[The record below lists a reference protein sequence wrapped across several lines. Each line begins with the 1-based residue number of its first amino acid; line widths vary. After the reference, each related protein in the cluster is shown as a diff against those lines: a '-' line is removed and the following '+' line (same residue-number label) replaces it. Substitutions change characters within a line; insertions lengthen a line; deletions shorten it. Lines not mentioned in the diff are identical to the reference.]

1 MRGKH
6 LYHGIEIHTWAIA
19 CFVNPQDCSDRTL
32 KNFTGQLM
40 KISGETGMPI
50 RSEPCFC
57 RYAKKAE
64 DVSITTHLE
73 KTKPISG
80 LDLQYRVNFIFTHAN
95 RGLIKP
101 GFQQGLC
108 LKNEI

>member
-32 KNFTGQLM
+32 KNFTSQLM

-73 KTKPISG
+73 ERSQYPI
-80 LDLQYRVNFIFTHAN
+80 
-95 RGLIKP
+95 
-101 GFQQGLC
+101 
-108 LKNEI
+108 